1 MIKFLNKN
9 KIFLTLMLI
18 FSALIVCAIT
28 YLSRNCTYYGDD
40 LSHSLYHNGLL
51 DSIIPTDIHSAFK
64 LHGGGCL
71 CLLLTNFF
79 NFNLPNM
86 LGIHPAD
93 FMGIPHG
100 VIKGIFTC
108 LVLISIT
115 NFSRFFKKSRM
126 LYILIFTSIFLYF
139 LYSILSINSFV
150 IGFNHSFYRYIF
162 PLLFFSYFAQYIYK
176 NAYFKTKQ
184 NTAQLIVASICAII
198 IGTSV
203 EILFF
208 SSIMLCVLIMLNFK
222 FKLNKNFYIPVFCL
236 AFSIL
241 SFITSQ
247 GFKSI
252 ASERGMNNIQIN
264 LAEIKNFILDFF
276 QICIVNE
283 WIVWLIFCLLVALSF
298 IFAKKKQYSKKLIF
312 PLLLAF
318 SILTVMF
325 SLILCGKSFYT
336 EGEYWLS
343 HPNIQILYRMM
354 ILYPVLVYFSYCAKF
369 IKLPKFLC
377 VLIMIIFISITYNT
391 SISIIKLKGKSYWYN
406 NSSIL
411 ARTKKTNY
419 IVDKMYRF
427 YQIKGE
433 KIQLPIELK
442 QYKKPYIDFFL
453 WSRDCKDINSDYCTR
468 GILNSEYYPKIYK
481 DNSISEYYFSENS
494 IKDFY
499 KKGGSFTQEELENI
513 KFQNLLNENFVLKED
528 KEKTPVVD
536 IYPIF

>member
-1 MIKFLNKN
+1 
-9 KIFLTLMLI
+9 MLI

-115 NFSRFFKKSRM
+115 NFSRFFKKSRL

-176 NAYFKTKQ
+176 NAYFKSKQ
-184 NTAQLIVASICAII
+184 NKAELITVCICAII

-203 EILFF
+203 EIIFF

-222 FKLNKNFYIPVFCL
+222 FKLNKNFYAPVLCL
-236 AFSIL
+236 VVSLL
-241 SFITSQ
+241 SFTSSQ
-247 GFKSI
+247 GFKSV

-264 LAEIKNFILDFF
+264 LAEIKNFISDFI

-283 WIVWLIFCLLVALSF
+283 WVIWLLFCVLGIISF
-298 IFAKKKQYSKKLIF
+298 SIAKKRNLSKKLIF
-312 PLLLAF
+312 PLLLNF
-318 SILTVMF
+318 SILAVMF

-336 EGEYWLS
+336 KGEYWLS
-343 HPNIQILYRMM
+343 HPNIQILYRML
-354 ILYPVLVYFSYCAKF
+354 ILYPTLVYFSYCSRF
-369 IKLPKFLC
+369 IKLKKHLYIF
-377 VLIMIIFISITYNT
+377 IMIIFILITYNT
-391 SISIIKLKGKSYWYN
+391 SVSIIKLKGKSYWYN
-406 NSSIL
+406 NSGIL

-453 WSRDCKDINSDYCTR
+453 WSRDCKDIDNNFCTR
-468 GILNSEYYPKIYK
+468 SILNSEYYPKIYK
-481 DNSISEYYFSENS
+481 NNSINEYYFSENA
-494 IKDFY
+494 IKNFY
-499 KKGGSFTQEELENI
+499 ENGGSFTQKELENI

-528 KEKTPVVD
+528 KEKTPILH
-536 IYPIF
+536 IYPIL